1 MQNNQ
6 ARKEILGNINSN
18 AGGAVDD
25 TKGKPKATATEIAM
39 ARLAGMDIDDY
50 LAAKNAESIKQY
62 DNYLKQKT
70 K

>member
-18 AGGAVDD
+18 AGGVSVSDN
-25 TKGKPKATATEIAM
+25 KPKATAAEIAAAKM
-39 ARLAGMDIDDY
+39 AGIDISDY
-50 LAAKNAESIKQY
+50 LAAKNANSIKQY
-62 DNYLKQKT
+62 DDYSKRKT